1 MLLFSVELLRL
12 ISSQHTYTLLSGYKP
27 CNLALYIICVR
38 AVNLF
43 LAKKCAGNRHSCGI
57 FARTKG
63 HALSRPQDAGP
74 YLFKRTMRKNFSP
87 ANRGRMGPF
96 AGVPGRF
103 PSWGGD
109 VPAPPFL
116 GNLWKKRFSARQSP
130 GFSGG
135 DALFTRDS
143 FPQLFT
149 KSISNC

>member
-1 MLLFSVELLRL
+1 MELLGL
-12 ISSQHTYTLLSGYKP
+12 IRSQHTYTLLSGYKP
-27 CNLALYIICVR
+27 CNLALYIISVR

-87 ANRGRMGPF
+87 ANRGRTGPF
-96 AGVPGRF
+96 AGAFPSRF
-103 PSWGGD
+103 PFRDGG

-135 DALFTRDS
+135 DALFYTGFFSTAFHQID
-143 FPQLFT
+143 F
-149 KSISNC
+149 